1 MYIVDRRLN
10 PKGKSLGNRQ
20 RFLRRAKALVR
31 QAVHENSSSRSIRD
45 AEQGGEITIPA
56 DDLREPTFRRSASG
70 GVRDHVLPG
79 NKRYVEGDA
88 IPRPQGGAGGQG
100 SEGSPDGGGEDA
112 FRFAL
117 STDEFMEIF
126 LEDLELPNLAKRK
139 VASIEGH
146 AWRRAGYSIVGSP
159 ANFALGRT
167 MRNSLSRR
175 IALRRPKRAE
185 LQALAEEIW
194 ALEASGDDP
203 VQLAKLR
210 EELERLTRRSQRIPY
225 IDPID
230 VRYRNFQAV
239 PKPAAQ
245 AVMFCLMDVS
255 GSMTEHM
262 KDLAK
267 RFFTLLYIFLRRR
280 YRHVDIVFIRHT
292 HQAAEVDEETFFYS
306 PETGGTVVSTAL
318 EEMDRVVRERY
329 KSEDWNIYAAQ
340 ASDGD
345 NTSSDNARTAAIL
358 TERIL
363 PVCQVLRLSR
373 SRPRGR
379 WRPDRLRAARERS
392 VADLCAGAQ
401 GGRAAGDAQGAAPAR
416 HLSGVPRPVR
426 QAAGRRRR
434 RGARLSR

>member
-1 MYIVDRRLN
+1 MHIVDRRLN

-31 QAVHENSSSRSIRD
+31 QAVHENSGTRSIRETD
-45 AEQGGEITIPA
+45 QGGEITIPA
-56 DDLREPTFRRSASG
+56 DDLREPTFRRATSG

-88 IPRPQGGAGGQG
+88 IPRPPGGGGGQG

-117 STDEFMEIF
+117 SNDEFMEIF

-139 VASIEGH
+139 VASVENH
-146 AWRRAGYSIVGSP
+146 AWTRAGYTVVGSP
-159 ANFALGRT
+159 ANLALTRT

-175 IALRRPKRAE
+175 IALKRPKPESIEA
-185 LQALAEEIW
+185 LQRQVFS
-194 ALEASGDDP
+194 LEASGEDP
-203 VQLAKLR
+203 ERLAELR
-210 EELERLTRRSQRIPY
+210 AELELQTRRSQRIPY
-225 IDPID
+225 IDPVD
-230 VRYRNFQAV
+230 VRYRRFESV

-267 RFFTLLYIFLRRR
+267 RFFTLLYIFLKRR

-329 KSEDWNIYAAQ
+329 KTEDWNIYAAQ

-358 TERIL
+358 TDRIL
-363 PVCQVLRLSR
+363 PACQYYAYLEVGREGDGGPIGFS
-373 SRPRGR
+373 PRESDL
-379 WRPDRLRAARERS
+379 WRTYALVRR
-392 VADLCAGAQ
+392 
-401 GGRAAGDAQGAAPAR
+401 
-416 HLSGVPRPVR
+416 SGVPLAMRKVRHRRDIYPVFR
-426 QAAGRRRR
+426 DLFAKQQNAERAEEL
-434 RGARLSR
+434 A